1 MIAEGPIVKGW
12 AASTAPKIVQLIDEF
27 ILNYPQANVRK
38 TTTKLLASL
47 FKKGT
52 YLFTQAHSNKGQT
65 SWTFSFNVF
74 NNSTQWVNQAKSF

>member
-65 SWTFSFNVF
+65 S
-74 NNSTQWVNQAKSF
+74 

>member
-12 AASTAPKIVQLIDEF
+12 AASTAPKVVHLLDDF
-27 ILNYPQANVRK
+27 IINYPQANVRR

-52 YLFTQAHSNKGQT
+52 INLMKEMSNNEKT
-65 SWTFSFNVF
+65 S
-74 NNSTQWVNQAKSF
+74 